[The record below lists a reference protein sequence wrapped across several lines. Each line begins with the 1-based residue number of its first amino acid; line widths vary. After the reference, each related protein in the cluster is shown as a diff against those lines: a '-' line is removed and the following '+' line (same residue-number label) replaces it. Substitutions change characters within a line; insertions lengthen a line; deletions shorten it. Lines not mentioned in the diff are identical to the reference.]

1 MSHEPKRRHS
11 KQRKGKRR
19 ASISLQLGQAV
30 ICSNCG
36 ARHVSHIICPE
47 CGFYNGQQVIAQK
60 TPAAAKTA

>member
-19 ASISLQLGQAV
+19 ASISLQLSQAIV
-30 ICSNCG
+30 CANCG

-47 CGFYNGQQVIAQK
+47 CGFYKGQQVIAQK
-60 TPAAAKTA
+60 PALVKAA

>member
-19 ASISLQLGQAV
+19 ASISLQLAQSI
-30 ICSNCG
+30 ICANCG

-47 CGFYNGQQVIAQK
+47 CGFYNGHQVIAQK
-60 TPAAAKTA
+60 PSTAKTA